1 MLKKAVVVAGAA
13 AGLMALAPIAN
24 ADTADNDGVNLLND
38 NNLSVLPVQL
48 CGNNVSVVGV
58 VAPILS
64 PQPSQ
69 CTNAPM
75 VDHPSSVHGG

>member
-38 NNLSVLPVQL
+38 NNLSVLPVQA
-48 CGNNVSVVGV
+48 CGNNVAVLGAVV
-58 VAPILS
+58 PILS
-64 PQPSQ
+64 PQTSD
-69 CTNAPM
+69 CVNAPV
-75 VDHPSSVHGG
+75 VDHPSVKG